1 MTNPSPQTTH
11 KQEVRFAVV
20 MYGGVSL
27 AIYINGVAQELL
39 RLVRATAP
47 NTSGKPFTG
56 TENIYREVSYLL
68 ADEENGK
75 ANAEASVPPTR
86 FVVDILSGTSAGGIN
101 GIFLAKALVNGQDM
115 DKLQDLWIKEGDIET
130 LINDKRSIEKP
141 LKLQDPPVSLLN
153 SERMYYE
160 LLKAFNEMDKTT
172 PTREEQAES
181 PYVDELDLFVTSTDL
196 QGVVLPMSL
205 SDSFVYEKRHR
216 NVMHFVYSE
225 PSVSGEPTRNDFHRK
240 FNPFLAYAARC
251 TSSFP
256 FAFEPMALSD
266 IDSLLKKLIGYQDND
281 DWKSTSPDWYRFY
294 HDYRQ
299 PKDIPSIPFPD
310 RPFGD
315 GGYLDNKPFTYA
327 TETVMSRTAS
337 VPVDRKLIFIEPS
350 PEHPEDDV
358 ELGGKPDAI
367 DNVMSALLS
376 LIP

>member
-1 MTNPSPQTTH
+1 MLN
-11 KQEVRFAVV
+11 
-20 MYGGVSL
+20 
-27 AIYINGVAQELL
+27 
-39 RLVRATAP
+39 
-47 NTSGKPFTG
+47 
-56 TENIYREVSYLL
+56 
-68 ADEENGK
+68 
-75 ANAEASVPPTR
+75 ASVPPTR

-115 DKLQDLWIKEGDIET
+115 DKLQDL
-130 LINDKRSIEKP
+130 LDKRRRHRNSHQRQTFHRKP

-225 PSVSGEPTRNDFHRK
+225 PSVSGEPTRNGFHRK

-266 IDSLLKKLIGYQDND
+266 IDSLLKKHRLQDND

-294 HDYRQ
+294 HDYGNPRTFLRFL
-299 PKDIPSIPFPD
+299 IVLLEMAVISITNRLPMPQRRD
-310 RPFGD
+310 
-315 GGYLDNKPFTYA
+315 
-327 TETVMSRTAS
+327 RTAS

-367 DNVMSALLS
+367 DNVMSALLVAATKQFAKTYNG
-376 LIP
+376 LMTAIV